1 MLTTHHNPEPLFCI
15 LLIISWHFATR
26 AWPYFGGIF
35 GIATANPYIRVP
47 LAASPTEQGLCDCWA
62 DGQLLGV
69 SSGEI
74 RLWLKTYSVHIIYTA
89 VRCTRDGGEELSRA
103 VVAGCLSATE
113 HWSDEGATRS
123 GEIGGIVPL
132 LPLVSDTFFGEA
144 LEEEE
149 VLTNQGKGKDW
160 QWFLVKRIV
169 QYLEHLWTVSTLKIP
184 MRSLTRLS
192 YAQVPSK
199 PSS

>member
-1 MLTTHHNPEPLFCI
+1 M
-15 LLIISWHFATR
+15 
-26 AWPYFGGIF
+26 
-35 GIATANPYIRVP
+35 
-47 LAASPTEQGLCDCWA
+47 
-62 DGQLLGV
+62 
-69 SSGEI
+69 
-74 RLWLKTYSVHIIYTA
+74 
-89 VRCTRDGGEELSRA
+89 
-103 VVAGCLSATE
+103 
-113 HWSDEGATRS
+113 
-123 GEIGGIVPL
+123 PL

-169 QYLEHLWTVSTLKIP
+169 QYLEHVWPVSTLKIP